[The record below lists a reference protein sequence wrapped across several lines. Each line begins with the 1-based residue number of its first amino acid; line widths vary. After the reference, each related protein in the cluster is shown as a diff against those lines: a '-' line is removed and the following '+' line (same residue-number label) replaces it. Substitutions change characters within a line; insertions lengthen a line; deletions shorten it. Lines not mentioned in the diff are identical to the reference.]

1 MEDLKELYA
10 LASSYEILAI
20 KERERADA
28 AWRALELKQNAYDR
42 LVEKL
47 ARIEAENAMLKDEND
62 RLFNKT
68 LEV

>member
-28 AWRALELKQNAYDR
+28 AWRALELKQKAYDR

-47 ARIEAENAMLKDEND
+47 AKIEAENAMLKDEND